1 MKENGSR
8 WHPLARQRTSE
19 QELMQWFIE
28 FVIADMYVI
37 NFPDCGNSDNE
48 VTDCTVS
55 SQHFAGLRH
64 GVERGYYLPRR
75 PESLEDGITHQNIT
89 LMQMSVWLWAR
100 LHLASCIS
108 SLWKK
113 KRKGEKKKKNTRPS
127 WSVSEGHH
135 SKSTVNTAQI
145 WTLICIIIIIII
157 IIIITHTT
165 IIIIIIM

>member
-55 SQHFAGLRH
+55 SQHFAGVETRCWERLPAPASWIIRRRH
-64 GVERGYYLPRR
+64 HSPKHYLNANV
-75 PESLEDGITHQNIT
+75 SLT
-89 LMQMSVWLWAR
+89 LGTSS
-100 LHLASCIS
+100 SCGIS
-108 SLWKK
+108 SLWDE
-113 KRKGEKKKKNTRPS
+113 RNTRPS
-127 WSVSEGHH
+127 WSVREGHH

-145 WTLICIIIIIII
+145 WTLICIIIIIT
-157 IIIITHTT
+157 IIITHTT